1 MIITLSQF
9 KKAMDEALEKHEEE
23 LTLTWDKLSF
33 GEYTAVWE
41 RNGEK
46 SGVYQS
52 LAKKLGMKWHGQYWN
67 LDAVFFKEW
76 SKHSD
81 GFGASFLSLVIEH
94 ENQCDTSPQE
104 INRLLA
110 ASASLK
116 VLVTYPYSDYV
127 QESPKEHTDEKTISQ
142 TIGSDSGQKWL
153 NKYVKQI
160 EIFDDIWPGHSAQ
173 QRYVVIFGGE
183 DKNKK
188 SVWKYYIYRQGEFCS
203 F

>member
-9 KKAMDEALEKHEEE
+9 KKAMDDVLEKHDEE
-23 LTLTWDKLSF
+23 LTLTWDKLSS

-52 LAKKLGMKWHGQYWN
+52 LAKKLGMKWHGQYWS

-94 ENQCDTSPQE
+94 ENLCDTSPQE

-116 VLVTYPYSDYV
+116 VLVTYPSSGHE
-127 QESPKEHTDEKTISQ
+127 QE
-142 TIGSDSGQKWL
+142 WL
-153 NKYVKQI
+153 NKYAKQI
-160 EIFDDIWPGHSAQ
+160 EIFDDIWPGYSAQ
-173 QRYVVIFGGE
+173 QRLVVIFGNADE
-183 DKNKK
+183 ENK
-188 SVWKYYIYRQGEFCS
+188 SVWKYYV
-203 F
+203 